1 MASDKNTLIEK
12 DDNPTRLEE
21 DENPSG
27 EYSPLDGGS
36 GRGQARAAKTIKLGE
51 AVYTL
56 LNRLDVVSA
65 EADLYLIASGS
76 GEKFILKYYR
86 PKIEPKPEVIE
97 LLKSFSGRG
106 AVRIIETGRQA
117 GRFYEIQEYAEA
129 GTLADH
135 IKTGATVPNSFI
147 GEFISAAAE
156 CLFEIHSKNLIHRDI
171 KPTNILIRKLS
182 PLEIALTDFGISS
195 VAEMSLHQTNMN
207 RTVLYSSPESMS
219 GVIAKATDYWSLG
232 MILLEMAAGKNPFDG
247 IDDKVVMFTLATKN
261 VPLAAELKSEFSPVI
276 KGLLTRNPKKRW
288 GHEQVVSWLKGAR
301 DLPVYF
307 GEPSDGD
314 SPSRALRP
322 YRFEGEDYFSLRA
335 LARPMSNKWLAAVRE
350 YESGAIRN
358 WIARELGDRDAL
370 ALLEDLESD
379 NKLSISEK
387 LFDFFCRIDPDYP
400 FIYKGISVSV
410 ESLVKMAGKVINRSA
425 CAEEEK
431 FLRDIFKLN
440 IIKKYCELAAD
451 KSFYKTFSPLL
462 ETAWHFNTVFDFA
475 NIILL
480 VFVEEYRKSAIG
492 RIRDIFENCRV
503 FNPPPGLSLEE
514 AFRTA
519 RRIISTGE
527 YSIKEL
533 VIFSAMKPGDYI
545 SKADFDSA
553 VRAVREKFDMLDEQH
568 RLKYYMEQLSD
579 HDCQFIR
586 ELAGGGD
593 ISYTKRFYDKIVEI
607 KKIFDSGAVENPKK
621 NDEPK
626 VRDNYTVV
634 VIQNPDSERRPEVF
648 SSCGAPGGADDI
660 FAREPAD
667 SMTRVKSVLIEIALL
682 FVIFAAVMACSLV
695 LNGGP
700 VSPAFLGNIT
710 GAFFFAVFLIYI
722 PLFEYFFSATPAQML
737 CDIAVTDNNFKK
749 LNIFTAALRAFAR
762 LAAVLGPGV
771 LALNLYLSIFDSGFV
786 AEYLRHE
793 LIFYLSALFL
803 GGLCDYIAIDGNANS
818 LALHDMLSMSMV
830 VKRKSAADWRVKLGA
845 GLFASAVC
853 LFWLIFAGFH
863 FEFAGFKFSPYMM
876 RYIVETDISEGVKY
890 GAGSREI
897 VVAAARDDF
906 DLVKY
911 IADRRPDLVNA
922 RDDDGSNALFF
933 AVRRGNYQ
941 VVKLLLEKKIEMNYT
956 NKSGETPL
964 TIACT
969 VNNPDIVKLLC
980 YKKAFTGIRN
990 AHGQTPL
997 IIAARAGYYD
1007 IVKLL
1012 LDGGGR
1018 LEDRDNA
1025 GFTALLSSA
1034 HNGDLRIFNL
1044 LLSRGAELNAFD
1056 YQGNSPL
1063 HVAAAAGNQA
1073 LSEALVNK
1081 GVDINSRN
1089 VTDAAT
1095 PLMAAIQNK
1104 RLETSRLLVEKG
1116 ADVNI
1121 VNMAGVSPLMMAVE
1135 KNDAG
1140 LVGAMI
1146 ARGADVNYQDSKG
1159 QTVLMTAASLASEII
1174 IKLLVESGAD
1184 PGIRNRTGQTAF
1196 DFYTRGRN
1204 YGRYTNDPRGYNRYP
1219 ERAVL
1224 ELLRR

>member
-21 DENPSG
+21 AESPSG
-27 EYSPLDGGS
+27 EDSPVDGGS
-36 GRGQARAAKTIKLGE
+36 DREQARAAKTIKLGD

-56 LNRLDVVSA
+56 LNRLDVASA

-135 IKTGATVPNSFI
+135 IKTGSPVPNAFI
-147 GEFISAAAE
+147 GEFISAAAA

-261 VPLAAELKSEFSPVI
+261 VPLAAELKSEFSAII

-288 GHEQVVSWLKGAR
+288 GHEEVVSWLKGAR

-307 GEPSDGD
+307 GEPSGEDR
-314 SPSRALRP
+314 PARALRP
-322 YRFEGEDYFSLRA
+322 YRFDGEDYFSLRE
-335 LARPMSNKWLAAVRE
+335 LARPMANKWLAAVRD

-358 WIARELGDRDAL
+358 WTARELGDREAL
-370 ALLEDLESD
+370 ALLEDLEAD
-379 NKLSISEK
+379 NKLSLSEK
-387 LFDFFCRIDPDYP
+387 LFDFFCRIDPDFP

-410 ESLVKMAGKVINRSA
+410 ESLVRLAGKVINRSA

-431 FLRDIFKLN
+431 FLADIFKLN
-440 IIKKYCELAAD
+440 IIKKYCELTGD
-451 KSFYKTFSPLL
+451 KSFYKTFSPLT
-462 ETAWHFNTVFDFA
+462 EAAWNFDTALDFA
-475 NIILL
+475 NIIML
-480 VFVEEYRKSAIG
+480 VFVEEYRKSALDK
-492 RIRDIFENCRV
+492 IREIFENCRV
-503 FNPPPGLSLEE
+503 FNPPPGLTLEE
-514 AFRTA
+514 AFKSA

-533 VIFSAMKPGDYI
+533 VIFSAMTPRDYI
-545 SKADFDSA
+545 SIADFDSA
-553 VRAVREKFDMLDEQH
+553 VRAVREKFDRLDEQH
-568 RLKYYMEQLSD
+568 RLKYFMEQLSD

-586 ELAGGGD
+586 ELAGGGE

-607 KKIFDSGAVENPKK
+607 KKIFDSGAVENSKK

-626 VRDNYTVV
+626 MRDNYTVV
-634 VIQNPDSERRPEVF
+634 VIQNPDSALQSEASGP
-648 SSCGAPGGADDI
+648 GAFFDADEI

-667 SMTRVKSVLIEIALL
+667 AMTRVRSGLVELAIL
-682 FVIFAAVMACSLV
+682 FVLFAAVMACSII

-700 VSPAFLGNIT
+700 VSPAFFGNIAGT
-710 GAFFFAVFLIYI
+710 FFFAVFFVYI
-722 PLFEYFFSATPAQML
+722 PLFEYFFAATPAKMI
-737 CDIAVTDNNFKK
+737 CDIAVTDNSLKK
-749 LNIFTAALRAFAR
+749 MNIFSTALRAFAR

-771 LALNLYLSIFDSGFV
+771 LALNLYLSIFDSGFI
-786 AEYLRHE
+786 AEYLRQD
-793 LIFYLSALFL
+793 LIFYLSALAL

-818 LALHDMLSMSMV
+818 LALHDMLSMTMV
-830 VKRKSAADWRVKLGA
+830 VKRKSAVEWRLKLGA
-845 GLFASAVC
+845 GLFVTAVC

-863 FEFAGFKFSPYMM
+863 FEFAAFKFSPYMF

-890 GAGSREI
+890 GAGVKEI

-941 VVKLLLEKKIEMNYT
+941 VVKLLIEKKIDMNYT

-964 TIACT
+964 TIACA
-969 VNNPDIVKLLC
+969 VNNPEIVKLLC
-980 YKKAFTGIRN
+980 SKKAFTGIRN

-997 IIAARAGYYD
+997 IISARAGSYD

-1012 LDGGGR
+1012 LDCGGR

-1025 GFTALLSSA
+1025 GFTALMSSA
-1034 HNGDLRIFNL
+1034 YNGDLRIFNM
-1044 LLSRGAELNAFD
+1044 LLSRGAELNTFD

-1063 HVAAAAGNQA
+1063 HIAAAAGNQA
-1073 LSEALVNK
+1073 LAEALVNK
-1081 GVDINSRN
+1081 GADINSRN
-1089 VTDAAT
+1089 TADAAT
-1095 PLMAAIQNK
+1095 PLMSAIQNN

-1121 VNMAGVSPLMMAVE
+1121 VNIAGASPLMMAVE

-1140 LVGAMI
+1140 LVGALI
-1146 ARGADVNYQDSKG
+1146 ARGAEVNYQDGKG
-1159 QTVLMTAASLASEII
+1159 QTVLMTAASLASELI

-1184 PGIRNRTGQTAF
+1184 PGPRNRAGQTAY

-1204 YGRYTNDPRGYNRYP
+1204 YGRYTNDPLGYNRYP
-1219 ERAVL
+1219 DRTVL
-1224 ELLRR
+1224 QLLRR